1 MHLGL
6 TGVGVWSQL
15 ECARGRRL
23 CEEEGCSKGA
33 RGSTGFCKAHGGGR
47 RCQHEGCTTAATTGG
62 TLQAARR
69 IARRMAEAARRR
81 AVPNRT
87 KVEQAIARRMA
98 RGKRCQEEGCTKS
111 DQGGAGSS
119 VERTEE
125 ANDARRRA
133 ARRALAAL
141 R

>member
-1 MHLGL
+1 VHLGL

-62 TLQAARR
+62 TPHRKAH
-69 IARRMAEAARRR
+69 
-81 AVPNRT
+81 
-87 KVEQAIARRMA
+87 
-98 RGKRCQEEGCTKS
+98 GGGCQEEGCTKS
-111 DQGGAGSS
+111 DQGGTGYCKAHG
-119 VERTEE
+119 
-125 ANDARRRA
+125 ARQT
-133 ARRALAAL
+133 LPGGGL
-141 R
+141 YQV

>member
-1 MHLGL
+1 MGFGHN
-6 TGVGVWSQL
+6 WSAPGAGG
-15 ECARGRRL
+15 CARRRAAL
-23 CEEEGCSKGA
+23 
-33 RGSTGFCKAHGGGR
+33 RGL
-47 RCQHEGCTTAATTGG
+47 EAAPGS
-62 TLQAARR
+62 ARR
-69 IARRMAEAARRR
+69 MVAADAVSTRAAPRQLRQAVRLIARRMAEAARRR

-98 RGKRCQEEGCTKS
+98 RGKRCQEEGYTKS
-111 DQGGAGSS
+111 DQDGAGSS